1 MRVIR
6 WSGLALLLLACGEG
20 EPAAAPPASP
30 PPPSTPPPI
39 APSRPLS
46 EAAAFALV
54 PAGEGA
60 LLTWAASTGV
70 RALPLDPLGSPAGPE
85 LTLAPG
91 SDAVVELDAASAGR
105 RLALAWVID
114 RGELLEV
121 KASYSLDGGRS
132 FAAAEQLGPTVR
144 AHGARGR
151 LDMSAQDGGAL
162 VLYHRIPEGP
172 CMSSAGTCARIA
184 RTAIGEGTALERTDP
199 LEVQHPCDP
208 LVSGALWHDGTSY
221 HAVCH
226 ADPEPSTLVYAIRP
240 ALQYA
245 VPVDMPAGCTP
256 LGIAPLDV
264 GVAVVTRCGDR
275 LVATHLDAMGRELA
289 RFSPVE
295 RSVACEEGRPALTIG
310 SGGGGPR
317 LHLEGAREELEA
329 LLPESIAPS
338 GARAIWT
345 GEALLVA
352 GVQRGELSLRR
363 YQCAGETFA
372 RTDVR

>member
-1 MRVIR
+1 
-6 WSGLALLLLACGEG
+6 
-20 EPAAAPPASP
+20 
-30 PPPSTPPPI
+30 
-39 APSRPLS
+39 
-46 EAAAFALV
+46 
-54 PAGEGA
+54 
-60 LLTWAASTGV
+60 
-70 RALPLDPLGSPAGPE
+70 
-85 LTLAPG
+85 
-91 SDAVVELDAASAGR
+91 
-105 RLALAWVID
+105 
-114 RGELLEV
+114 
-121 KASYSLDGGRS
+121 
-132 FAAAEQLGPTVR
+132 
-144 AHGARGR
+144 
-151 LDMSAQDGGAL
+151 
-162 VLYHRIPEGP
+162 
-172 CMSSAGTCARIA
+172 MSSAGTCARIA